1 MTIYFD
7 EELDEEQPDGGAQ
20 DDDANTQRRHVQ
32 HYGQMGTMMELLKK
46 KSGADHPYSVL
57 TEEESWRPDP

>member
-1 MTIYFD
+1 MTIYF
-7 EELDEEQPDGGAQ
+7 DEEQPDGGAQ

-46 KSGADHPYSVL
+46 KTGTDQ
-57 TEEESWRPDP
+57 